1 MQNKKNSKKYV
12 EMLNIIFF
20 RRLGRFEKELK
31 VEWSE
36 ELMITKEM
44 IKKGFETGKVSVET
58 EYADCLWIC
67 CRIEDNA
74 FYFTGNDTDLTKKE
88 YWKAYTLDMT
98 IDMIFDI
105 LKSVESAEENGID
118 CEELFYYEAVL
129 TEIYSGKV
137 KGNSKSITHV

>member
-1 MQNKKNSKKYV
+1 MQIVYGSVVESKI
-12 EMLNIIFF
+12 MLFIL
-20 RRLGRFEKELK
+20 R
-31 VEWSE
+31 
-36 ELMITKEM
+36 
-44 IKKGFETGKVSVET
+44 
-58 EYADCLWIC
+58 
-67 CRIEDNA
+67 
-74 FYFTGNDTDLTKKE
+74 DLTKKE